1 MTDEGLREIQLG
13 GKQLVFLFM
22 TATVVAVVVFL
33 CGVMVG
39 RGVPTRAAGVAAGPA
54 DPGADPTVI
63 SGDAPSNSSAAGA
76 PVAGG
81 ETLSYP
87 GALLGSGEGAEST
100 LVPVSEAVALGDPMA
115 SPAAAEAPR
124 AMPKPVVPAPERAET
139 PEARPARAA
148 VDPVATVRDLS
159 EPTGSGFVVQVAA
172 VRERLEANNMARR
185 LADKGYPA
193 FVTTAGANFR
203 VRVGKYDNRGEADAV
218 AERLRRDERIEPWV
232 TR

>member
-1 MTDEGLREIQLG
+1 
-13 GKQLVFLFM
+13 
-22 TATVVAVVVFL
+22 
-33 CGVMVG
+33 
-39 RGVPTRAAGVAAGPA
+39 
-54 DPGADPTVI
+54 
-63 SGDAPSNSSAAGA
+63 
-76 PVAGG
+76 
-81 ETLSYP
+81 
-87 GALLGSGEGAEST
+87 
-100 LVPVSEAVALGDPMA
+100 
-115 SPAAAEAPR
+115 
-124 AMPKPVVPAPERAET
+124 
-139 PEARPARAA
+139 